1 VISAYPLNDET
12 WASVREELEQMLAH
26 ERGRLEDPSAN
37 IDATNVSRGR
47 ISAIKELLGLPAK
60 RARLAQGIAA
70 TDD

>member
-1 VISAYPLNDET
+1 MISSYPLNDET
-12 WASVREELEQMLAH
+12 WASVREELEKMLAN
-26 ERGRLEDPSAN
+26 ERGRLEDPSAG

-70 TDD
+70 TDE